1 MKDFAS
7 PNSSLQPQGSNN
19 ARFSPRSRHTSPQG
33 GTAAYSLTLQSPVT
47 ESQSKHHKDKS
58 GRSLLSR
65 LLSLNAN
72 TLARNN
78 SGESEVKDGE
88 ILKSPPPVSE
98 RSSLTTASRVENGKS
113 DQVSKSKDTV
123 VDGGISLLS
132 PASMGGFGDSRTSA
146 FQPNLLRTNR
156 DVKTI
161 DYKASNYTNS
171 SRGSEQGDSRNR

>member
-1 MKDFAS
+1 M
-7 PNSSLQPQGSNN
+7 
-19 ARFSPRSRHTSPQG
+19 
-33 GTAAYSLTLQSPVT
+33 
-47 ESQSKHHKDKS
+47 
-58 GRSLLSR
+58 LSR
-65 LLSLNAN
+65 LLNLNAN

-156 DVKTI
+156 DVKSI
-161 DYKASNYTNS
+161 DYKALSILIYLEITS
-171 SRGSEQGDSRNR
+171 KATAVIGKFFYLF

>member
-33 GTAAYSLTLQSPVT
+33 GTAAYSLQSTVT

-98 RSSLTTASRVENGKS
+98 RSSLTTASRVENGAAKHLQS
-113 DQVSKSKDTV
+113 
-123 VDGGISLLS
+123 S
-132 PASMGGFGDSRTSA
+132 PKYQHRCARSFGDELSHSSLGFCGGSKLEHCALTPRRHVSG
-146 FQPNLLRTNR
+146 QDCWGR
-156 DVKTI
+156 D
-161 DYKASNYTNS
+161 
-171 SRGSEQGDSRNR
+171 